1 MKKTISI
8 LAFLGLISVQ
18 SQVISS
24 KKWKDWFSYN
34 NVLQIREDNGK
45 LIAATENGVFF
56 YTPASGEI
64 TKLSKANGL
73 HEVKISAFD
82 FNPETKVGL
91 VGYANGTMDVITEEG
106 IIYVVD
112 IPISQSYTGDKKIK
126 HIAITGKYAAITVE
140 YGVSVFDLEK
150 KEFKDTAFFPSGTVP
165 KESVIKDNQIFVVTN
180 TEIKK
185 HTIENNGIADIT
197 FPIYTSWETALAGS
211 FNHIDIQNGV
221 IAYAGSNTAGY
232 SDGVTF
238 NNLSGTFT
246 NIKDVVVADASVLIV
261 DEAAPEYK
269 VYSYNTAGSLLQSH
283 NFAEALNTAW
293 QHQDQLFA
301 GSQISG
307 ILDQSLKIWKADG
320 PFHNQSYKIHLF
332 DDKILVASGGTD
344 IRHGVTTIHPLT
356 LGIYYFN
363 GKQWIYPQW
372 FLDNHNATTDKMR
385 FNVIGVTA
393 NPVNKKEIFFSTF
406 NGWANRAFNGF
417 YKMELNETDAE
428 FIRFYPTSGNHNTG
442 GVTYDDKGN
451 LFGVGAF
458 DNVGSPVM
466 YLYDRN
472 GDALKTRTL
481 PGTADKNTLANLT
494 YYEGKLWTAVPRKNN
509 FIITNTQNT
518 PTNLADDND
527 VVLNRDANNL
537 PASGEGTTVVAFGKN
552 DEVWLGTDKG
562 LRVFSSASQLDGS
575 TRGEPIIIEQQGLGE
590 ELFRD
595 SGILQIAVDSGNQ
608 KWVSVNGGGVFY
620 LSANGQQ
627 TIHHFTKENSPLP
640 NNAVTD
646 IKIDANGLVYFAT
659 SEGIVTYQGDVAKV
673 SENFGDV
680 LVYPNP
686 VVYSTYKGNVRI
698 KGLAEKTNIRITD
711 AAGNLVHQAVARGG
725 YYDWDLTNRGKRV
738 ASGIYFVLMT
748 NENGTDKAT
757 AKIAVV
763 N

>member
-106 IIYVVD
+106 ITYVVD

-320 PFHNQSYKIHLF
+320 PFANKSYKINLEG
-332 DDKILVASGGTD
+332 DKILVSTGARTGRYNTPYIDPSN
-344 IRHGVTTIHPLT
+344 
-356 LGIYYFN
+356 LGFYFFD
-363 GKQWIYPQW
+363 GKEWIYPSY
-372 FLDNHNATTDKMR
+372 FIDNKTA
-385 FNVIGVTA
+385 FNVLDVVSLPNSNDYFFTNYTLQQGRGLYKLSYNAESKDFDFVKVYSIGS
-393 NPVNKKEIFFSTF
+393 NNSYNRPV
-406 NGWANRAFNGF
+406 GF
-417 YKMELNETDAE
+417 A
-428 FIRFYPTSGNHNTG
+428 
-442 GVTYDDKGN
+442 VDDNGN
-451 LFGVGAF
+451 LYGTLAFADSDGVIGNGYVVYNKSTDTFDKKHIIGNVGAQKPLF
-458 DNVGSPVM
+458 
-466 YLYDRN
+466 YDSKIWIP
-472 GDALKTRTL
+472 DPRTL
-481 PGTADKNTLANLT
+481 
-494 YYEGKLWTAVPRKNN
+494 KLSAVDIRK
-509 FIITNTQNT
+509 T
-518 PTNLADDND
+518 PSNVNDDT
-527 VVLNRDANNL
+527 VVSISKDNNL
-537 PASGEGTTVVAFGKN
+537 PASAAGVISLAFDKN
-552 DEVWLGTDKG
+552 GDAWIGTDKG
-562 LRVFSSASQLDGS
+562 LRVLGNAAYEINNAPQ
-575 TRGEPIIIEQQGLGE
+575 TEPIIITQNGLGE

-595 SGILQIAVDSGNQ
+595 LEILQIAVDSGNQ
-608 KWVSVNGGGVFY
+608 KWVSVNDGGVFY

-659 SEGIVTYQGDVAKV
+659 SEGIVTYQGDVANV